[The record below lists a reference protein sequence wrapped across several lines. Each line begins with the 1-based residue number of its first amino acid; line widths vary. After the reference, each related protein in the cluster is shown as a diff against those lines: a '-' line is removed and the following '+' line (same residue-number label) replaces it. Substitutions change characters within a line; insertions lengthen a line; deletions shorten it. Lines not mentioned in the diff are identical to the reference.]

1 MKLSTMFKN
10 STITMRLLGGFG
22 AVITMLAIVVAAGL
36 AYLDSLTDQI
46 EVLANSRVPQVIAA
60 GKWEASV
67 LRTAR
72 HMQIVFIPA
81 GSDEVLQEL
90 KAIRENRDEQAAL
103 LAQIRSLAAGEKATQ
118 LLQEADAARKSYL
131 ASEAQFIEQA
141 EAGRIEESKI
151 TLLVKTRP
159 AQMAY
164 IAGISRLAA
173 HFGEE
178 AREMS
183 RQAASDYH
191 RGVAGLVLATLLCV
205 LAASAIALL
214 IARGLRRE
222 LGGEPAYASAVVRQ
236 VAGGDLTVDVQV
248 ARGDQDSLLFAMRE
262 MIANLQAM
270 VGETAKGAQSVADT
284 SAQIAQGN
292 LDLSQRTEEQAGT
305 LEEAASSME
314 ELTSTVARNAQNAK
328 QASELAAS
336 AAKTAQDGGE
346 VVDEVVTTMDQIL
359 DASKKI
365 GDIISVIDAIAF
377 QTNILALNAAVEAA
391 RAGEQGRGFAVVAA
405 EVRNLAHRTAV
416 AAKEIKALIADS
428 TQKVEAGS
436 SRVDAAGH
444 AMVGVVL
451 SVKKVSEHIAQ
462 IAAASQDQSAKIN
475 QVSSAVK
482 QMDTVVQ
489 QNASLVEEAAA
500 ATESMK
506 EQAAGL
512 LEMVSRFRVG
522 QEQPFAAAGA
532 PALQAPVRTRA
543 EFPAPALA
551 AARKVMLQPQGGAG
565 GWTEF

>member
-1 MKLSTMFKN
+1 
-10 STITMRLLGGFG
+10 
-22 AVITMLAIVVAAGL
+22 
-36 AYLDSLTDQI
+36 
-46 EVLANSRVPQVIAA
+46 
-60 GKWEASV
+60 
-67 LRTAR
+67 
-72 HMQIVFIPA
+72 
-81 GSDEVLQEL
+81 
-90 KAIRENRDEQAAL
+90 
-103 LAQIRSLAAGEKATQ
+103 
-118 LLQEADAARKSYL
+118 
-131 ASEAQFIEQA
+131 
-141 EAGRIEESKI
+141 
-151 TLLVKTRP
+151 
-159 AQMAY
+159 
-164 IAGISRLAA
+164 
-173 HFGEE
+173 
-178 AREMS
+178 
-183 RQAASDYH
+183 
-191 RGVAGLVLATLLCV
+191 
-205 LAASAIALL
+205 
-214 IARGLRRE
+214 
-222 LGGEPAYASAVVRQ
+222 
-236 VAGGDLTVDVQV
+236 
-248 ARGDQDSLLFAMRE
+248 
-262 MIANLQAM
+262 
-270 VGETAKGAQSVADT
+270 
-284 SAQIAQGN
+284 
-292 LDLSQRTEEQAGT
+292 
-305 LEEAASSME
+305 
-314 ELTSTVARNAQNAK
+314 RNAQNAK

-359 DASKKI
+359 DASRKI

-522 QEQPFAAAGA
+522 QEQQFAAAGA
-532 PALQAPVRTRA
+532 PALQAPGRARA
-543 EFPAPALA
+543 ELPAPALA
-551 AARKVMLQPQGGAG
+551 AARKVMLQPQAGAG